1 MINQL
6 PGGSTDAPLTGDS
19 EKLRCRGC
27 GGVHPGARLVDLP
40 DGRVVGNY
48 SEEFFLHYEA
58 RFVLKKYRS
67 KRTRLAYLDSVEEKR
82 GKAARVALRQEMMV
96 IWEHRQQK

>member
-1 MINQL
+1 
-6 PGGSTDAPLTGDS
+6 
-19 EKLRCRGC
+19 
-27 GGVHPGARLVDLP
+27 LVDLP

-67 KRTRLAYLDSVEEKR
+67 KRTRLAYLDAVEEKR
-82 GKAARVALRQEMMV
+82 GRAARVALREEMV
-96 IWEHRQQK
+96 RIWEHKQIQRK